1 MVKGRRRRRRRR
13 RNRSVSDGD
22 DAAFAVAKI
31 SNSPGATEQNK
42 KKIAKRERERERENK
57 SIHKQVQ
64 MCTNK
69 RTFAQVNKSS
79 LKSTSAVASPPSL
92 SDMLFIFVIGRF
104 L

>member
-1 MVKGRRRRRRRR
+1 MKGRRRRRR
-13 RNRSVSDGD
+13 RNRSVSDGE
-22 DAAFAVAKI
+22 DAALAVAKI

-42 KKIAKRERERERENK
+42 KKIAKRERERERERVNK
-57 SIHKQVQ
+57 SIHKQVH

>member
-1 MVKGRRRRRRRR
+1 VVKGRRRRRRRR

-42 KKIAKRERERERENK
+42 KKSRRERERERENK
-57 SIHKQVQ
+57 SIHKQVH

>member
-1 MVKGRRRRRRRR
+1 MVMMQLLQSQKYQTPP
-13 RNRSVSDGD
+13 VQ
-22 DAAFAVAKI
+22 
-31 SNSPGATEQNK
+31 QNK
-42 KKIAKRERERERENK
+42 TKKKSRRERERERVNK
-57 SIHKQVQ
+57 SIHKQVH